1 MRRGTVALTVNDVT
15 SYNLLFCTRP
25 KRRLKGSLDL
35 DLVFRNY
42 RTENTNKDE
51 KHRVVK
57 IRIKPILCEKIV
69 FFTGLGVD
77 DFIICF
83 LSLASRRWSGWRLHN
98 EGERKNRVG
107 MKETGIKM

>member
-1 MRRGTVALTVNDVT
+1 M
-15 SYNLLFCTRP
+15 
-25 KRRLKGSLDL
+25 

-51 KHRVVK
+51 KSRVVK

-83 LSLASRRWSGWRLHN
+83 WSLACLADGHVGGCTARARGNS
-98 EGERKNRVG
+98 VG